1 LFKACCTYNILTFT
15 RFPRKHEEWL
25 EEAAEPATY
34 PDEPQIKDYREESE
48 NYDAFLETMW
58 RYLDLIN
65 RTSVL
70 IEDLFLLL
78 LTGLGYNRP
87 NDKTIFKQVL
97 W

>member
-1 LFKACCTYNILTFT
+1 
-15 RFPRKHEEWL
+15 
-25 EEAAEPATY
+25 
-34 PDEPQIKDYREESE
+34 
-48 NYDAFLETMW
+48 MW

-87 NDKTIFKQVL
+87 NDKTIFKQVAWQAFRNL
-97 W
+97 ILKDSAIRLIFSEVGQWRDSGHAVGDPGAYLDQI